1 MCVVSHGISDKISQV
16 IYAGYDLSNTLVGSL
31 FPSVTSATKK
41 ELNSHLNMVVMWML
55 DKIGDSNTRI
65 RRTSHDS
72 LLLMTDHPTV
82 GVKLI
87 VEQITKGQV
96 KETAAK
102 SHRHIYGRMN
112 LLKEIVKRFDVNTKD
127 VPLDEVL
134 SYALTGF
141 KHPKED
147 VRAISYVM
155 VFEIYKNIGKVL
167 RSYLGNL
174 QKNQLEILEQG
185 FQSIDGGAD
194 ITDNEADVK
203 VLMKRSHAQVEK
215 VFGERKSSGR
225 MKSTRQS
232 NRDKHGTEADNVQ
245 EEDLSCQFCK
255 KTGFT
260 EQGLDLHYWEQC
272 KMLTT

>member
-1 MCVVSHGISDKISQV
+1 MIDNQ
-16 IYAGYDLSNTLVGSL
+16 

-41 ELNSHLNMVVMWML
+41 QMSAHINTVVMWML

-65 RRTSHDS
+65 KKHAHDS
-72 LLLMTDHPTV
+72 LLKMTEHPNV
-82 GVKLI
+82 GTHLI
-87 VEQITKGQV
+87 VEQITQGQV

-112 LLKEIVKRFDVNTKD
+112 LLKEIIKRYDINTKEI
-127 VPLDEVL
+127 PLDTVL
-134 SYALTGF
+134 AYALTGF

-147 VRAISYVM
+147 VRAISYIM
-155 VFEIYKNIGKVL
+155 VFEMYKNFGKLL

-185 FQSIDGGAD
+185 FKSIDEGAD
-194 ITDNEADVK
+194 ITANEEDVK
-203 VLMKRSHAQVEK
+203 VLMKQSYAQAEK
-215 VFGERKSSGR
+215 VFGNRKSSGR

-232 NRDKHGTEADNVQ
+232 NRDKHGTQVEDPV

-260 EQGLDLHYWEQC
+260 EQGLDLHYWEEC